1 MSGVY
6 NSYRIPGRLWRG
18 SDASTSTE
26 SGSDVS
32 TIPENHFSFG
42 IGNEGNAVKG
52 DEPDCSLKIPVSP
65 AIDEKSK
72 MKLGKLDT
80 STITTITTHISNTNQ
95 FRVMS
100 NTLTTSSSME
110 SVAGDKEVRV
120 TPLITTA
127 STYHDFEDRVCFRV
141 PFPF

>member
-80 STITTITTHISNTNQ
+80 STITTITTHISDTWITLGLLKWLILWRARAN
-95 FRVMS
+95 FRPP
-100 NTLTTSSSME
+100 
-110 SVAGDKEVRV
+110 
-120 TPLITTA
+120 PLLLLPQRAVI
-127 STYHDFEDRVCFRV
+127 
-141 PFPF
+141 